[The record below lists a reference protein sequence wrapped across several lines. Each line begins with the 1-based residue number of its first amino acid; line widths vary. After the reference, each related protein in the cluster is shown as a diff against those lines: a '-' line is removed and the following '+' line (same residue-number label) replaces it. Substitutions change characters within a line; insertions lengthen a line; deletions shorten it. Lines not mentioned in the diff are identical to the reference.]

1 MEEDDLEEMLG
12 FVGAEEMVLGDDD
25 DEMIILDGD
34 DEFDDEDDELGFRR
48 RGFPIMRSRGRRMA
62 RRRGGRVYRMPSG
75 QRYRRRPVREVQ
87 RVTTSRT
94 PGSPPKGAKV
104 YPLGFPTVTFTAT
117 SGTVLIAESRP
128 QLAVRPNRLIITV
141 ARSGPGSTGLV
152 TLNQL
157 IVGQRNQL
165 VSADPIAAEAF
176 APDSF
181 QTVLSLDPAQPGID
195 ITLQFAIS
203 TLPDAAVPAG
213 PPIPGPDGGPP
224 TPGTPA
230 VAGGRVDVQATLLC
244 LTVT

>member
-1 MEEDDLEEMLG
+1 MQDPDDLDEMLG
-12 FVGAEEMVLGDDD
+12 YVGAEEMVLGDDD
-25 DEMIILDGD
+25 VDDDEMIFLDGD
-34 DEFDDEDDELGFRR
+34 DEEELGFRR
-48 RGFPIMRSRGRRMA
+48 GMPILQRAARRTMS
-62 RRRGGRVYRMPSG
+62 RRGGSRVYRMPSG
-75 QRYRRRPVREVQ
+75 QRYRRRPVREVR
-87 RVTTSRT
+87 RVITSPT
-94 PGSPPKGAKV
+94 PGTPPKSAKV
-104 YPLGFPTVTFTAT
+104 YPLGFPTVSFTAT
-117 SGTVLIAESRP
+117 SGPVLIAESRP

-141 ARSGPGSTGLV
+141 ARSGPGATGLV

-203 TLPDAAVPAG
+203 VLPDPAVPAV
-213 PPIPGPDGGPP
+213 PPIPGPDGGAG

-230 VAGGRVDVQATLLC
+230 IAGGRVDVQATLLC